1 MWKNVQEQEYPSE
14 SHEFEPS
21 FEYSVIDDDCGT
33 AAIKLCGLGG
43 QVSHEDP
50 EADLLRGGEVT
61 NDELAIIKGPTGM
74 VDNLGQVWAVERVG
88 HNTRVSFTSQGC
100 WVQVRHTR
108 QGKLHVCL

>member
-21 FEYSVIDDDCGT
+21 FEHSVIDDDCGT

-50 EADLLRGGEVT
+50 EADLLR
-61 NDELAIIKGPTGM
+61 
-74 VDNLGQVWAVERVG
+74 
-88 HNTRVSFTSQGC
+88 
-100 WVQVRHTR
+100 
-108 QGKLHVCL
+108 